1 MEAEQGTA
9 FTEDAGMAQFD
20 LTNQALVG
28 PGGILNVREDDEI
41 TRKLWMLIEG
51 ECEDAGPLQAA
62 EKFGFSKQ
70 RYFQLRAAFQ
80 QLGAIGLRSQKR
92 GPKTHYRRTAEI
104 VRQIIRHR
112 FLDGDAS
119 PEVIAQKLRQTGWVI
134 STRSVERVIAE
145 YGLQKKTPPVP
156 AGRGT
161 RKGRDPAHPAVGS
174 SERRRSSQH
183 RARRPTA
190 TRRQDQ

>member
-1 MEAEQGTA
+1 
-9 FTEDAGMAQFD
+9 MAQFD
-20 LTNQALVG
+20 LTKQALVG
-28 PGGILNVREDDEI
+28 PGGSLKVGEDDEI
-41 TRKLWMLIEG
+41 TRKLCMLMEG

-80 QLGAIGLRSQKR
+80 RSGAIGLQSQKR
-92 GPKTHYRRTAEI
+92 GPKTNYRRTSEI

-119 PEVIAQKLRQTGWVI
+119 AEVIAQKLRQTGWAI

-145 YGLQKKTPPVP
+145 YGLQKKTPPLP
-156 AGRGT
+156 TGRGT
-161 RKGRDPAHPAVGS
+161 RKGRNPAHPPVGS
-174 SERRRSSQH
+174 SKRRRSAQPG
-183 RARRPTA
+183 ARRAAA
-190 TRRQDQ
+190 TGRQDQ

>member
-1 MEAEQGTA
+1 MEAEQGTT
-9 FTEDAGMAQFD
+9 FTEEARMTRFN
-20 LTNQALVG
+20 LTSHTLVG
-28 PGGILNVREDDEI
+28 PGGSLNVREDDEI

-51 ECEDAGPLQAA
+51 ECEDAGPLQTAN
-62 EKFGFSKQ
+62 KFGYSKQ

-80 QLGAIGLRSQKR
+80 QWGAIGLRSQKR
-92 GPKTHYRRTAEI
+92 GPKTNYRRTSEV

-119 PEVIAQKLRQTGWVI
+119 VEVIAQKLRQTGWVI

-156 AGRGT
+156 AGRTT
-161 RKGRDPAHPAVGS
+161 RKGRDPAHPPVGS
-174 SERRRSSQH
+174 SKRRRSGQPGT
-183 RARRPTA
+183 RRPAA
-190 TRRQDQ
+190 TRRQNQ

>member
-1 MEAEQGTA
+1 MEAEQRTA
-9 FTEDAGMAQFD
+9 FTEDARMAQFD
-20 LTNQALVG
+20 LTKRSLVG
-28 PGGILNVREDDEI
+28 VGGSLKVREDDEI

-62 EKFGFSKQ
+62 ERFGFSKQ
-70 RYFQLRAAFQ
+70 RYFQLRAAFER
-80 QLGAIGLRSQKR
+80 LGAIGLRSQKR

-119 PEVIAQKLRQTGWVI
+119 GEVIAQKLRQTGWAI
-134 STRSVERVIAE
+134 STRSVDRVIAE
-145 YGLQKKTPPVP
+145 YGLQKKTPPLP

-161 RKGRDPAHPAVGS
+161 GKGRDPAHPPVGS
-174 SERRRSSQH
+174 SKRRRSGQH
-183 RARRPTA
+183 RARRATA

>member
-1 MEAEQGTA
+1 
-9 FTEDAGMAQFD
+9 MARFD
-20 LTNQALVG
+20 LRKHALVG
-28 PGGILNVREDDEI
+28 PGGSLNVREDDEI

-51 ECEDAGPLQAA
+51 ECEDAGPRQVA

-80 QLGAIGLRSQKR
+80 RLGAIGLRSQKR
-92 GPKTHYRRTAEI
+92 GPKTHYRRTSEI

-119 PEVIAQKLRQTGWVI
+119 GEVIAQKLQQTGWVI
-134 STRSVERVIAE
+134 SVRSVERVIAE
-145 YGLQKKTPPVP
+145 YGLQKKTPPLP
-156 AGRGT
+156 TGRVT
-161 RKGRDPAHPAVGS
+161 RKGRDPAHPPVGS
-174 SERRRSSQH
+174 SERRRSRQP
-183 RARRPTA
+183 RARRATA